1 MASLAPR
8 LFRVPVR
15 FVFDEFSARSHKLS
29 MTAEKNARELLL
41 KEYRGVLSTHSKSMP
56 GFPFGSVVPYCLDEQ
71 GRPLILISRIA
82 QHTHNLQKDAKCS
95 LLVGERGAED
105 VQAAGR
111 LTLLAEARQLEAPAD
126 IEAAAESSYRH
137 FPESR
142 DYHSAHD
149 FDFWVLEP
157 VRWRFIGGFGAIH
170 WLQDVNLANPHAGE
184 AERGMVEHMNDDH
197 ASAIA
202 HYVQLAGLSDR
213 EPARL
218 VGIDSEGFHLR
229 IGKALHW
236 LAFPTSCNN
245 PGAVR
250 QALVLLARA
259 ETWPTVG
266 PVSG

>member
-1 MASLAPR
+1 MSENAA
-8 LFRVPVR
+8 
-15 FVFDEFSARSHKLS
+15 
-29 MTAEKNARELLL
+29 KNARELLL
-41 KEYRGVLSTHSKSMP
+41 KEYRGVLSTHSKVVP
-56 GFPFGSVVPYCLDEQ
+56 GFPFGSAVPYCLDEQ

-82 QHTHNLQKDAKCS
+82 QHTHNLQQDAKCS

-111 LTLLAEARQLEAPAD
+111 LTLLAEARQLTEEGAV
-126 IEAAAESSYRH
+126 AAAAQRYYRY
-137 FPESR
+137 FPDSR
-142 DYHSAHD
+142 DYHTAHD
-149 FDFWVLEP
+149 FDFWVLQP
-157 VRWRFIGGFGAIH
+157 VRWRYIGGFGAIH
-170 WLQDVNLANPHAGE
+170 WLQGVNLANPHAGE
-184 AERGMVEHMNDDH
+184 SERGMLEHMNDDH

-202 HYVQLAGLSDR
+202 HYVQLAGLPQH
-213 EPARL
+213 EPAQL

-259 ETWPTVG
+259 ESWPTARQA
-266 PVSG
+266 SA